1 MIPDKPEVV
10 TLPAESSAEKGSV
23 ESSEIGSGSGYNL
36 PVVEFLQWE
45 ENTKGGF
52 EAWHCPPGAFSRKD
66 KTYIGHVGKR
76 QLAAWSALTP
86 DDSRAAVIAWIATKR
101 NAKGIA

>member
-1 MIPDKPEVV
+1 MIPDKPEAI

-23 ESSEIGSGSGYNL
+23 EGSGSGFDL

-52 EAWHCPPGAFSRKD
+52 EAWHCPHGAFSRKD

-76 QLAAWSALTP
+76 QLAAWSKLSP
-86 DDSRAAVIAWIATKR
+86 DELAQVVSEWIATKR
-101 NAKGIA
+101 AAKGIE